1 MQQYPRPG
9 IWHQGLPMCTGK
21 ACGVAAV
28 VLAIGVAFGQPPA
41 RASSPVHSNAKP
53 PATELAENT
62 GVPPSA
68 VQLMQQDQVQ
78 ILALAMQVD
87 TEVSH
92 NSRDLLLLDVVRK
105 AEQIRRLANQLKHEI
120 KLTSRRK

>member
-1 MQQYPRPG
+1 MQQDSRPG
-9 IWHQGLPMCTGK
+9 IWSQGLRMYAGR
-21 ACGVAAV
+21 AFGVATV
-28 VLAIGVAFGQPPA
+28 VLAVAVAFGQSPA
-41 RASSPVHSNAKP
+41 KASPSTPSNANCP
-53 PATELAENT
+53 STELAENA
-62 GVPPSA
+62 GVPSSP
-68 VQLMQQDQVQ
+68 VPIVQQDQAQ

-105 AEQIRRLANQLKHEI
+105 AEQIRRLAHQLKHEI